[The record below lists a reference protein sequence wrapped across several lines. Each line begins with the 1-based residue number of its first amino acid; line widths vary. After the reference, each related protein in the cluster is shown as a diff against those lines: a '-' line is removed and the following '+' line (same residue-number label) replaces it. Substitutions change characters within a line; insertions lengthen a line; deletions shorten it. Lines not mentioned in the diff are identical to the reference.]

1 MKVTEITVTSGRTFN
16 HPHEQYSNLRP
27 SVTLKASLDEADDAD
42 VATKALQAKAERLV
56 EDHKALLLDSLNRIW
71 EQDQIDDQ
79 IADLERSLTTAQQ
92 RLDALRQQRV
102 LPGANI
108 HGIGPDTDGG
118 LNPDYRGER

>member
-27 SVTLKASLDEADDAD
+27 SVTLKATLDDSDSFEN
-42 VATKALQAKAERLV
+42 ATKALQAKAERLV

-79 IADLERSLTTAQQ
+79 IADLERSLTSAQQ
-92 RLDALRQQRV
+92 RLEHLRSQRALP
-102 LPGANI
+102 LPPTEGDN
-108 HGIGPDTDGG
+108 
-118 LNPDYRGER
+118 ERA